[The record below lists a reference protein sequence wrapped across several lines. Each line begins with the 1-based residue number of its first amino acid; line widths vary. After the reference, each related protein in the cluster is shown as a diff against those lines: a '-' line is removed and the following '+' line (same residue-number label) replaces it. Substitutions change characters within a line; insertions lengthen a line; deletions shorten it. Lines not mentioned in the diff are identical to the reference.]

1 MNIADFSSKLDSY
14 MDSISSDWMNKLS
27 DIDAA
32 SKILEA
38 TILAVDGKFV
48 HVDAGLKQ
56 EGKVSLHE
64 FSINGVLPELKVG
77 GKVQVYRESASD
89 GQSISFSHTRAR
101 KELAWS
107 KLEKLY
113 NTKKT
118 AEGVVVSHAKGG
130 YVVEIFGA
138 PVFLPAKQLDIQG
151 DIIGKNLELRIVRM
165 DRSNM
170 SITAARKQAIE
181 SDDECM
187 VQIGEIVTAIITAVS
202 EDMLILEYK
211 NIKLNMSAKD
221 YLYDYTDDLRSEFSV
236 GQSLRVKIINIDKT
250 TIKVG
255 HKQLLTDPWIESIQ
269 YAGVSV
275 GAMLEATVDKIQN
288 SGVQLLLDT
297 KPVLSAYLPADEISW
312 SKKPVSLVDA
322 VKLDQKYTVYITNI
336 DKKRKIMF
344 VSLRKCNPNPLVQF
358 AQKNNVGDTIEGT
371 VKDVTPFG
379 TIIKFKHDAEGI
391 AQNVALEIGTHVKA
405 TITAIEPMKNILSV
419 SVTEE
424 SDKKFDA
431 FDHVQLNT
439 IMKFKVAQ
447 ITEYTVMLVNE
458 NGLQACI
465 KRNELDAYEYKQDA
479 LVYVTV
485 LEKDA
490 KQKMLIVGNQ
500 MDV

>member
-1 MNIADFSSKLDSY
+1 MSITDFGSKLDSY
-14 MDSISSDWMNKLS
+14 MNGITNDWMSKLS
-27 DIDAA
+27 DTDAA
-32 SKILEA
+32 NKILEA
-38 TILAVDGKFV
+38 TILAIDGKFV

-64 FSINGVLPELKVG
+64 FSVNGVLPDLQVG

-101 KELAWS
+101 KEFAWS

-118 AEGVVVSHAKGG
+118 SEGVVVSHAKGG
-130 YVVEIFGA
+130 FVVEIFGA

-181 SDDECM
+181 SDDECG

-211 NIKLNMSAKD
+211 NIKLNMASRD
-221 YLYDYTDDLRSEFSV
+221 YLYDYADDLRSEFSV
-236 GQSLRVKIINIDKT
+236 GQSLRVKVINIDKT

-275 GAMLEATVDKIQN
+275 GSMLEATVDKIQN

-312 SKKPVSLVDA
+312 SKKPIALVDA
-322 VKLDQKYTVYITNI
+322 VKLDQKYTVYVTNI

-344 VSLRKCNPNPLVQF
+344 VSLRKCNANPLVHF
-358 AQKNNVGDTIEGT
+358 AQKNTVGDTIEGT
-371 VKDVTPFG
+371 VKDVTALG
-379 TIIKFKHDAEGI
+379 TIIKFKHEVEGI
-391 AQNVALEIGTHVKA
+391 AQNVSLEIGKHVKA
-405 TITAIEPMKNILSV
+405 TISAIDAQKNVLIVSV
-419 SVTEE
+419 SEE

-431 FDHVQLNT
+431 WELAQLNT
-439 IMKFKVAQ
+439 VMKFKISQ
-447 ITEYTVMLVNE
+447 ITEYTVLLVNE

-465 KRNELDAYEYKQDA
+465 KRNDLDAYEYKQDA
-479 LVYVTV
+479 LLYVTI